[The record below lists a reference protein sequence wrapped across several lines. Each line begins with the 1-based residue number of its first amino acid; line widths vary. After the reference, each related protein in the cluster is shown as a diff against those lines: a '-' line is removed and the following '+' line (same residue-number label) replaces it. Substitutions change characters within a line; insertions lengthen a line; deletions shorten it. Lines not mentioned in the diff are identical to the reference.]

1 MMSLRPGQRADK
13 RRDPLPYTGPMRFA
27 DGPTTEVS
35 IEIDGPPREVWRL
48 VSDIETPTRF
58 SDELQAVEWIDGF
71 EAPAVGAR
79 FRGFNDR
86 GTFQWQVTCTIT
98 DYREPELIEWTVEDL
113 DNPVARWRFV
123 VEPITGDGEEGGV
136 ARTRLT
142 QWTRLGP
149 GRSGLTA
156 AIERKPEAEER
167 IIEGRLDMLRTNM
180 EANLRGIKALVEAG
194 GR

>member
-1 MMSLRPGQRADK
+1 
-13 RRDPLPYTGPMRFA
+13 MRFA

-35 IEIDGPPREVWRL
+35 IEIDGPPRQVWDL

-58 SDELQAVEWIDGF
+58 SDELQAVEWLDGAD
-71 EAPAVGAR
+71 APAVGAR

-98 DYREPELIEWTVEDL
+98 DYREPELMEWTVEDV

-123 VEPITGDGEEGGV
+123 VQPIPVQGAGGG

-167 IIEGRLDMLRTNM
+167 IIERRLSMLRANM
-180 EANLRGIKALVEAG
+180 EANLRGIKALVE
-194 GR
+194 RRDQ

>member
-1 MMSLRPGQRADK
+1 M
-13 RRDPLPYTGPMRFA
+13 MRFA
-27 DGPTTEVS
+27 DGPSTEVS
-35 IEIDGPPREVWRL
+35 IEIDGSPQQVWDL
-48 VSDIETPTRF
+48 VNDIQTPTRF
-58 SDELQAVEWIDGF
+58 SDELQAVEWLDGA
-71 EAPAVGAR
+71 EGPTVGAR

-98 DYREPELIEWTVEDL
+98 DYREPGLIEWTVEDI

-123 VEPITGDGEEGGV
+123 VEPISNDGAEG
-136 ARTRLT
+136 APPRTRLT

-167 IIEGRLDMLRTNM
+167 IIEHRLAMLRTNM
-180 EANLRGIKALVEAG
+180 EANLRGIKALVETDEVAT
-194 GR
+194 